1 MKLAVAG
8 KGGAGKTMVAS
19 TLSYI
24 FAQKG
29 DAVYAIDADPNPTFG
44 QALGFPESVLCTIQ
58 PVISLKELIRE
69 RTGAGDSRE
78 EAAGTY
84 FRLNPRV
91 DDIPDRYCGTH
102 RAIRLLIMGATRG
115 PGTGCACAENTV
127 IKALV
132 SHLVLRVGETVIM
145 DMVAGTEHIGRG
157 TASGVNAL
165 IVVVEPSNRSILAA
179 RSVLDF
185 SKQIQGLCCRIVGNK
200 IRSVD
205 DKDFIRDAFPDYT
218 VNNFISWNENVLKAE
233 NASVPVFDTCPD
245 IVETLK
251 ELVADLEDA
260 RVASLAHSS

>member
-1 MKLAVAG
+1 MLKLAVAG
-8 KGGAGKTMVAS
+8 KGGAGKTMVTS

-24 FAQKG
+24 FAQRG
-29 DAVYAIDADPNPTFG
+29 DAVYAIDADPNPTLG
-44 QALGFPESVLCTIQ
+44 QALGFPDSILSTIQ

-69 RTGAGDSRE
+69 RTGAGDGRD
-78 EAAGTY
+78 AMGNY

-91 DDIPDRYCGTH
+91 DDIPDRFCGKH
-102 RAIRLLIMGATRG
+102 RAIRLLVMGATRG
-115 PGTGCACAENTV
+115 PGTGCACAENSV
-127 IKALV
+127 IKALI
-132 SHLVLRVGETVIM
+132 SHLILRAGETVIM

-165 IVVVEPSNRSILAA
+165 IVVVEPSNRSVLAA

-185 SKQIQGLCCRIVGNK
+185 SKQMTGLCCRVVGNK
-200 IRSVD
+200 IRSAED
-205 DKDFIRDAFPDYT
+205 EDFIRAAFPDCT

-251 ELVADLEDA
+251 ELVADLEDV

>member
-24 FAQKG
+24 FSQKG
-29 DAVYAIDADPNPTFG
+29 DAVYAIDADPNPTLG
-44 QALGFPESVLCTIQ
+44 QALGFPESVLSAIQ

-69 RTGAGDSRE
+69 RAGVSDSRE
-78 EAAGTY
+78 AAGSY

-91 DDIPDRYCGTH
+91 DDIPDRFCGKH
-102 RAIRLLIMGATRG
+102 RTIRLLVMGATRG

-132 SHLVLRVGETVIM
+132 SHLILRAGETVIM

-165 IVVVEPSNRSILAA
+165 IVVVEPSNRSVLAA

-185 SKQIQGLCCRIVGNK
+185 SKQMTGLCCRIVGNK

-205 DKDFIRDAFPDYT
+205 DKELIRAAFPDYT
-218 VNNFISWNENVLKAE
+218 VNDFINWNENVLKAE

-251 ELVADLEDA
+251 GLVADLEDVQA
-260 RVASLAHSS
+260 ASSAHSS